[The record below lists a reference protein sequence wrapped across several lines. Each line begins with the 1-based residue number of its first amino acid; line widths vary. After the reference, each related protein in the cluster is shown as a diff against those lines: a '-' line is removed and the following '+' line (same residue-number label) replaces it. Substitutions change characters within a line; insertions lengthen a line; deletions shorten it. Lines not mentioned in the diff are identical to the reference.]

1 MTSIKVTGESP
12 FLEGYNLVGT
22 IDPSTKISRSAPGE
36 SIPAK
41 LLKKVGTCDHCKK
54 TRNRS
59 KNIVVKKGKTYKV
72 LGTGCVKD
80 FFEAYGRNLE
90 TSASKLETFLEFF
103 YFLDNLSNM
112 NSSGSYKGSPIM
124 DLMEVLDVTSKVIA
138 EKGYLSNSK
147 KFNDEEGIF
156 DKFHANSSL
165 VSTDFNPPTG
175 RGSEDIY
182 RWAMEVRSRKLDDES
197 KEEVLNAFEWAKNLG
212 EENEKD
218 YLRNLSILANL
229 GYVKTEYK
237 KSTLGLAVSLLEAYR
252 NAVNYEERKKMWDA
266 EKAAKGETFR
276 DKWGGSIFLG
286 GKGDKV
292 ENLEVE
298 VLNVTGFNGAYG
310 YVDIVKMGTSDGNI
324 ITWFSTSNTPEVLME
339 KGNTATITRATVKGT
354 NEYKGIK
361 ETLVNRV
368 KIAA

>member
-1 MTSIKVTGESP
+1 
-12 FLEGYNLVGT
+12 
-22 IDPSTKISRSAPGE
+22 
-36 SIPAK
+36 
-41 LLKKVGTCDHCKK
+41 
-54 TRNRS
+54 
-59 KNIVVKKGKTYKV
+59 
-72 LGTGCVKD
+72 
-80 FFEAYGRNLE
+80 
-90 TSASKLETFLEFF
+90 
-103 YFLDNLSNM
+103 
-112 NSSGSYKGSPIM
+112 
-124 DLMEVLDVTSKVIA
+124 
-138 EKGYLSNSK
+138 
-147 KFNDEEGIF
+147 
-156 DKFHANSSL
+156 
-165 VSTDFNPPTG
+165 
-175 RGSEDIY
+175 
-182 RWAMEVRSRKLDDES
+182 MEVRSRKLDDES